1 MVCAK
6 PFRNAICFPVV
17 IYGRD
22 RRIPWSEFE
31 YIWTTIQTVII
42 IEEQRETAVRRISE
56 QYYRLNGSAPSL
68 SILPIKDVSNHFK
81 PNAIND

>member
-31 YIWTTIQTVII
+31 NIWTTIQTVII
-42 IEEQRETAVRRISE
+42 IIIIIDEHRETAVKRIPE
-56 QYYRLNGSAPSL
+56 QYYRLNGSAQS
-68 SILPIKDVSNHFK
+68 LPILVYYSVRVESC
-81 PNAIND
+81 